1 MFGGVIS
8 PKSRSSS
15 ISRRFQ
21 RTDPHPRERRSLVLH
36 VHLLLSD
43 RTNSKCF
50 LCTWMELGWE
60 VATSFGIVVFL
71 ADDSRRHGQLKMRC
85 LSTRPSCSCLHG
97 SVGAAPAEG
106 GVRGCRGAIAAAG
119 ACPHPTQLQQECL
132 LGFSLGELS
141 AVHRGNRRRKRKMLR
156 DLQAAASFQTSPTDW
171 YLFVPPW
178 PSKRYFCNTAGL
190 NPSRCWDIAAFLMA
204 LMPPLQ

>member
-1 MFGGVIS
+1 
-8 PKSRSSS
+8 
-15 ISRRFQ
+15 
-21 RTDPHPRERRSLVLH
+21 
-36 VHLLLSD
+36 
-43 RTNSKCF
+43 
-50 LCTWMELGWE
+50 MELEWG
-60 VATSFGIVVFL
+60 ATTSFWIVFFL
-71 ADDSRRHGQLKMRC
+71 ADDSRRHGQLKMCC
-85 LSTRPSCSCLHG
+85 LSTQPSCSCSQR

-119 ACPHPTQLQQECL
+119 SHPTQLREEPL
-132 LGFSLGELS
+132 LGFSLGKRL

-156 DLQAAASFQTSPTDW
+156 DLQATASFQASPTYW

-190 NPSRCWDIAAFLMA
+190 NPSRCWGMAAFLMV